1 MYGTTSISGHRAPR
15 GPARPVT
22 DYSQLLQSVQA
33 AGLFQRRYGY
43 YAVKLTLLAG
53 VLAGVWVCFTVVGDS
68 WVQLAVAAVLGV
80 VLTQI
85 MFTSHDAAHRQIF
98 RSHRANEITALLMG
112 TLVGGV
118 SLAWWNTK
126 HNKHHAAPNQ
136 IGKDPDIMP
145 AVVQFYPPEKPPRSA
160 VGRFLRERQG
170 WWFFPL
176 LLLEALNLHWQSLYA
191 VITTPTLKRRRTELA
206 LLAVRWGGYPAVLFV
221 FLSPG
226 TAAAFL
232 LVQLAVMGV
241 YLGSSF
247 AASHI
252 GMPILPPDSRVD
264 FLRRQVLM
272 SRNVK
277 GGRVASF
284 AMGGL
289 NYQIEHHLFPNMPR
303 PSLRKVRPIVRQFCS
318 DASISYHEV
327 TITRAWALVAA
338 YLNRVGPGARDPFQC
353 PMVAAFR
360 PR

>member
-1 MYGTTSISGHRAPR
+1 MQGTTSSTGHRTLR
-15 GPARPVT
+15 GAARPVS

-33 AGLFQRRYGY
+33 AGLFRRRYGY
-43 YAVKLTLLAG
+43 YAVKLT
-53 VLAGVWVCFTVVGDS
+53 VLAAALVGVGVGIIVAGDS
-68 WVQLAVAAVLGV
+68 WVQLVVAAVLGV
-80 VLTQI
+80 VLTQV

-98 RSHRANEITALLMG
+98 RSHRANEFTALVMG

-126 HNKHHAAPNQ
+126 HNRHHAAPNQ
-136 IGKDPDIMP
+136 LGKDPDIVPGVVHFYP
-145 AVVQFYPPEKPPRSA
+145 AVKPPRSV
-160 VGRFLRERQG
+160 VGRFLHARQG

-176 LLLEALNLHWQSLYA
+176 LLVEALNLHWESAHAL
-191 VITTPTLKRRRTELA
+191 VTDPTLKRRRMELT
-206 LLAVRWGGYPAVLFV
+206 LLVVRWAGYPAVLFL

-226 TAAAFL
+226 IAAVFL
-232 LVQLAVMGV
+232 LVQSAVMGV

-247 AASHI
+247 AAGHI
-252 GMPILPPDSRVD
+252 GMPVLPPESRVD
-264 FLRRQVLM
+264 FLRRQVLT

-303 PSLRKVRPIVRQFCS
+303 PSLRKVRPMVRQFCS
-318 DASISYHEV
+318 DASITYHEV

-338 YLNRVGPGARDPFQC
+338 HLNRVGLSARDPFQC
-353 PMVAAFR
+353 PMITAFR